1 MINLN
6 PRKDFTPRSAVVLG
20 STGSVGTQTLDVIRE
35 LGLAVD
41 MLTAGE
47 NTSLLCEQIK
57 EFSPKTVA
65 VGSIAAAKR
74 LKNELE
80 LLGGIAIP
88 EIIYKNDEVYDAIE
102 HTDADM
108 IFHSVA
114 GLAGLGY
121 ALAAARSGKRV
132 GMANKEAIIA
142 AGDMIFDLMNSVGG
156 EMIPVDSE
164 HSAIYRCMEGKA
176 SDDVKRIILTASGG
190 PFFGRTGAELK
201 NVTAREALAHPTWK
215 MGKKI
220 TVDSATLMNKGFEII
235 EAVRLFGKPE
245 EQVDVVVHRQ
255 SIIHSM
261 IEYNDNTFM
270 AQMGRPDM
278 RDCIRYAATA
288 PHSTKVDHDSLDLTE
303 IFKLTFEKPD
313 TDAFPLLDVAREAI
327 RHGGT
332 VPTSLIAADEV
343 AVEAFLNDKIGFN
356 DIASVVRETLGV
368 IAVYGGE
375 NEEQLREA
383 DREAREACLAQI
395 EKIV

>member
-6 PRKDFTPRSAVVLG
+6 PNKNISPKTVAVLG
-20 STGSVGTQTLDVIRE
+20 STGSVGTQTLDIVRE
-35 LGLAVD
+35 LGLSVD

-47 NTSLLCEQIK
+47 NTSLLAAQIR
-57 EFSPKTVA
+57 EFSPKVVS
-65 VGSIAAAKR
+65 VGSESAAKR
-74 LKNELE
+74 LRDELSQSC
-80 LLGGIAIP
+80 AKTP
-88 EIIYKNDEVYDAIE
+88 EIIFETNETYDAIE
-102 HTDADM
+102 HTPADM

-114 GLAGLGY
+114 GLAGIGY

-142 AGDMIFDLMNSVGG
+142 CGDLIFDLMNACGG

-164 HSAIYRCMEGKA
+164 HSAIYRCLEGR
-176 SDDVKRIILTASGG
+176 DPGNVKKIILTASGG
-190 PFFGRTGAELK
+190 PFFGRSAGELK
-201 NVTAREALAHPTWK
+201 SVTAADALAHPTWK

-245 EQVDVVVHRQ
+245 DKVDVVIHRQ

-288 PHSTKVDHDSLDLTE
+288 PHSAPVDAPELDLTDV
-303 IFKLTFEKPD
+303 FKLTFEKPD
-313 TDAFPLLDVAREAI
+313 TVAFPLLEAARTSV
-327 RHGGT
+327 RMGGT
-332 VPTSLIAADEV
+332 APTSLIAADEV
-343 AVEAFLNDKIGFN
+343 AVDAFLNGQIGFT
-356 DIASVVRETLGV
+356 DISSFVIETLEKIEV
-368 IAVYGGE
+368 SNNITEESVY
-375 NEEQLREA
+375 EA
-383 DREAREACLAQI
+383 DRQARELCRSLI
-395 EKIV
+395 NKF

>member
-1 MINLN
+1 M
-6 PRKDFTPRSAVVLG
+6 LG
-20 STGSVGTQTLDVIRE
+20 STGSVGIQTLDVVRE
-35 LGLAVD
+35 LGLSVE
-41 MLTAGE
+41 MLAAGE
-47 NTSLLCEQIK
+47 NVELLASQIA
-57 EFSPKTVA
+57 EFSPKIVSVT
-65 VGSIAAAKR
+65 SERAA
-74 LKNELE
+74 LKLKS
-80 LLGGIAIP
+80 LLG
-88 EIIYKNDEVYDAIE
+88 DTDTLVLHHMRDVYEAIE
-102 HTDADM
+102 HTEADI
-108 IFHSVA
+108 IFHSVG
-114 GLAGLGY
+114 GLVGLGY
-121 ALAAARSGKRV
+121 ATAAAKSGKRI

-142 AGDMIFDLMNSVGG
+142 GGDIIFDLMEKSGG
-156 EMIPVDSE
+156 ELIPVDSE
-164 HSAIYRCMEGKA
+164 HSSVFRCLESKGA
-176 SDDVKRIILTASGG
+176 VCDVKKIILTASGG
-190 PFFGRTGAELK
+190 PFFGKTLDEMRGVKA
-201 NVTAREALAHPTWK
+201 ADALAHPTWK

-220 TVDSATLMNKGFEII
+220 TIDSATLMNKGFEII

-383 DREAREACLAQI
+383 DREAREACLTQI